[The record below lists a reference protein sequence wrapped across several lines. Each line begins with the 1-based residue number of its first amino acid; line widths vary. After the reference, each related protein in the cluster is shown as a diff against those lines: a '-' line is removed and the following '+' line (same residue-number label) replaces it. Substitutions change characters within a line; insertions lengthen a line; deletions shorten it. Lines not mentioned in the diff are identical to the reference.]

1 MKFEVSSAELNAR
14 LQAIAKVINAKNSLP
29 ILDCFLFDL
38 QDEVLKMTASDLETT
53 IVTSIEVRNV
63 TGTGKVAVQSKLL
76 LDTLSKFAEQNLT
89 FTIDD
94 SNLAMVINSDNGKYN
109 FIGQSGEDY
118 PEMPEISDETQ
129 FLNISAS
136 LLSAGISKS
145 LFATG
150 NDDLRPVMNGVFFD
164 ILPDSLVLVATD
176 AHKLVKYKTVYE
188 SASQSNPEIEN
199 DKISFILPPKPASL
213 LKSILGRESE
223 AKINFDTKNIS
234 VTTENYSLICR
245 QIEGKYPNYEV
256 VIPKSSEYS
265 IVIDREQLL
274 NALRRVQVFSN
285 QGNNLVKLE
294 FDNNILHISAQD
306 IDFSTSADE
315 TIACNFDGLALGI
328 GFKSPF
334 LVEMLA
340 NISAPQVELRLND
353 PTRAGLI
360 LPLENH
366 PEEEIVMLLMP
377 MLLND

>member
-1 MKFEVSSAELNAR
+1 MKFEVSSAELNSR

-38 QDEVLKMTASDLETT
+38 QDEVLKMTASDLEST
-53 IVTSIEVRNV
+53 IVTSIEVKNV
-63 TGTGKVAVQSKLL
+63 TGKGKVAVQSKLL

-118 PEMPEISDETQ
+118 PEMPEMSDETR
-129 FLNISAS
+129 FLNISAA
-136 LLSAGISKS
+136 LLGAGISKS

-150 NDDLRPVMNGVFFD
+150 NDDLRPVMNGIFFD
-164 ILPDSLVLVATD
+164 ILPDSLVMVATD
-176 AHKLVKYKTVYE
+176 AHKLVKYKAIHE
-188 SASQSNPEIEN
+188 SASQPDPEIEN

-223 AKINFDTKNIS
+223 AKVNFDTKNIS
-234 VTTENYSLICR
+234 VVTENYSLICR

-265 IVIDREQLL
+265 IEIDREQLL

-294 FDNNILHISAQD
+294 FSNNILHISAQD

-315 TIACNFDGLALGI
+315 TIACNFDGPALGI

-340 NISAPQVELRLND
+340 NIGAAQVELRLND

-366 PEEEIVMLLMP
+366 PDEEIVMLLMP